1 MRGDSQLDHIK
12 PDAST
17 GKFLWSGRCI
27 PSCMAQAVPVLAI
40 GSRVRPCALCPVF
53 HLYNPVNSCCLP
65 ALPNAN
71 SPTRLSCTHCPRA
84 ASFPVSH
91 HAWAPYPALWVL
103 PTAPRPPQLGAELL
117 QLGAGPSCLM
127 SQGSAMSA
135 PAHSTHVLP
144 ADRGTPGRVAWW
156 AMGKGQVAQGQ
167 SARVALDRAE
177 WAQLGVGATGVGQV
191 GL

>member
-1 MRGDSQLDHIK
+1 MVWAVHSFLHGPGSPSAGHRQPCPPMRPL
-12 PDAST
+12 
-17 GKFLWSGRCI
+17 
-27 PSCMAQAVPVLAI
+27 
-40 GSRVRPCALCPVF
+40 PVF

-144 ADRGTPGRVAWW
+144 ADRGTPGLLPGGQWGRARWHRARVLEWPW
-156 AMGKGQVAQGQ
+156 TGQ
-167 SARVALDRAE
+167 SGPSWGLGPLAWGE
-177 WAQLGVGATGVGQV
+177 WVCEV
-191 GL
+191 